1 MDWAWSDS
9 TTLLEVSSMTVL
21 TSSLLGAGLEMT
33 LMSRERRSVP
43 VRVLGVAMRWGG
55 GGSPSGRRREK
66 ATTVV

>member
-9 TTLLEVSSMTVL
+9 TTLLAVSSRTVL

-43 VRVLGVAMRWGG
+43 VRLLEVAIGGRWWESGG
-55 GGSPSGRRREK
+55 PGPDARPT
-66 ATTVV
+66 AD